1 MSLMIDIGNTN
12 TKYAYFVGDS
22 IKEKGVCRPEDL
34 SKIICD
40 YSEKGKNIMLSS
52 VKPIPDILLSKQ
64 INKRGELIVLS
75 SELEMPFKTQ
85 YQTPKTLGAD
95 RLALVAGAVFVFSN
109 KPVLIIDVGTCITVD
124 FVDDKKKHLG
134 GSISPG
140 LQMRLKALSD
150 QTSALPSVML
160 SEPHDLIG
168 DSTEESILSGVVNGA
183 LKELDGTID
192 AYKKRYP
199 DIKVVITGGD
209 LGFFD
214 KKLKNS
220 IFADE
225 DILLKGMYFIQKQY
239 ANK

>member
-64 INKRGELIVLS
+64 INKRGKLIVLS

>member
-160 SEPHDLIG
+160 SEPQDLIG